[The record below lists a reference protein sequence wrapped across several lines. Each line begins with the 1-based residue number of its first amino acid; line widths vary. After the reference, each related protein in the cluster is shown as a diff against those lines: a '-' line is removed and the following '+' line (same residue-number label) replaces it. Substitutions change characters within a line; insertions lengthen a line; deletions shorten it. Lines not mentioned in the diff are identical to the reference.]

1 MSNMSFEEELKEFK
15 DKLNPISLR
24 LFYPKGEYQIDYLA
38 RSLHMI
44 VNTNIHLKKLIE
56 IYDYSLIMLR
66 LGNFGFPFEDYSNI
80 LRKYGGDLDR
90 YDIALIISFIRF
102 GTSNQD
108 KIHISTE
115 ELNSINKDAFNL
127 LREFE
132 IIENNTNGDEI

>member
-1 MSNMSFEEELKEFK
+1 
-15 DKLNPISLR
+15 
-24 LFYPKGEYQIDYLA
+24 
-38 RSLHMI
+38 MI

-108 KIHISTE
+108 RIHISTE